1 MPGNNHADEFTDFSA
16 KYFAKGMNLAERLY
30 ECMFLLDSGR
40 YAQDPQGTEDA
51 IREILNRCEAN
62 LVAIAP
68 WQEGKLAYDIDGHR
82 KGLHLLTYF
91 KMDGS
96 QVETLTRICKLSDLV
111 IRHLIIEH
119 EAQLFELM
127 TSQLADGSAHR
138 EEEPAAAE

>member
-1 MPGNNHADEFTDFSA
+1 MQADESA
-16 KYFAKGMNLAERLY
+16 LNIVKGMNLAERLY

-40 YAQDPQGTEDA
+40 YAQDPQGTEDTVK
-51 IREILNRCEAN
+51 EYLTRCEAS

-68 WQEGKLAYDIDGHR
+68 WQEGKLAYDMDGHR

-96 QVETLTRICKLSDLV
+96 QVEQLNRICKLSDLV

-119 EAQLFELM
+119 EAKLFDLM
-127 TSQLADGSAHR
+127 VGQLADGSAHR
-138 EEEPAAAE
+138 EEAVEAEA

>member
-1 MPGNNHADEFTDFSA
+1 MRYLICRQSA
-16 KYFAKGMNLAERLY
+16 AGRQIVKGMNLAERFY

-51 IREILNRCEAN
+51 VKEFLTRCNAE
-62 LVAIAP
+62 LVALAP
-68 WQEGKLAYDIDGHR
+68 WQEGKLPYEIDGHR

-96 QVETLTRICKLSDLV
+96 QVE
-111 IRHLIIEH
+111 
-119 EAQLFELM
+119 AGLFELM
-127 TSQLADGSAHR
+127 TSQLAHGGAQR

>member
-1 MPGNNHADEFTDFSA
+1 MRYLICRQSA
-16 KYFAKGMNLAERLY
+16 AGRQIVKGMNLAERFY

-51 IREILNRCEAN
+51 VKEFLTRCNAE
-62 LVAIAP
+62 LVAMAP
-68 WQEGKLAYDIDGHR
+68 WQEGKLPYEIDGHR

-96 QVETLTRICKLSDLV
+96 QVEQLNRICKLSDLV
-111 IRHLIIEH
+111 IRILVIEH
-119 EAQLFELM
+119 EAGLFELM
-127 TSQLADGSAHR
+127 TSQLVHGGAQR